1 MTTLKQL
8 RRMANSP
15 DCEGVFFYDG
25 PRKIFIPDMSDA
37 DRYTARVN
45 GEIQRIVGTMR
56 HPEML
61 RMALDLTVQED
72 GSILLTPKDDGFEY
86 VQARIKHHDTTEAE
100 RSDLRKVVSAY
111 KLADDHR
118 QLMTALDKRD
128 YRRINRILNGKG
140 VRA

>member
-15 DCEGVFFYDG
+15 DCEGAFFYDG

-61 RMALDLTVQED
+61 RLALHLTVQEHV
-72 GSILLTPKDDGFEY
+72 SILLPPN
-86 VQARIKHHDTTEAE
+86 
-100 RSDLRKVVSAY
+100 
-111 KLADDHR
+111 DHCF
-118 QLMTALDKRD
+118 
-128 YRRINRILNGKG
+128 
-140 VRA
+140 